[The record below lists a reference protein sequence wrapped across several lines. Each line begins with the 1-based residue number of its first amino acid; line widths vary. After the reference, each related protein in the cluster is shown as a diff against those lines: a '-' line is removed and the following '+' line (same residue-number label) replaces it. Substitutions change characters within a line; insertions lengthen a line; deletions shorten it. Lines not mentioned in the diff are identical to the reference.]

1 MKSSKAV
8 QITLSLGERCLT
20 ISDFQPILIINDAT
34 KNYDLKYF
42 RIDSVINQRIIYHE
56 NKLYLL
62 NKYPF
67 HFKNLSTYKKDLP

>member
-20 ISDFQPILIINDAT
+20 ISDFQPILIINDTT

-42 RIDSVINQRIIYHE
+42 RIDSVINQRII
-56 NKLYLL
+56 
-62 NKYPF
+62 
-67 HFKNLSTYKKDLP
+67 